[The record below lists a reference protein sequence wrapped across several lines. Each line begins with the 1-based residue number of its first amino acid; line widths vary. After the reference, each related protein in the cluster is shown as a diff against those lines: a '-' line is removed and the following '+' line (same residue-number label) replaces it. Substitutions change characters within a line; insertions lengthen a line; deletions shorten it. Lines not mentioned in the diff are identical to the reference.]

1 MGEDQTDVKQATNAP
16 RPLGITRV
24 ALRQKL
30 LLAIQSQQPILIRYS
45 PVGHSKSGNVQVA
58 KNELITPLEVIK
70 RNETEYLM
78 ARDARTGGLKSFLMS
93 RISAIKMVGNQ
104 MTPVVGSDLV

>member
-1 MGEDQTDVKQATNAP
+1 MPEENKGSQQPTPP
-16 RPLGITRV
+16 RPLGITRL

-30 LLAIQSQQPILIRYS
+30 LLAIQSHQPVLIRYS
-45 PVGHSKSGNVQVA
+45 PVGHSKNGGVQLA
-58 KNELITPLEVIK
+58 KNELVTPFEVVK

-78 ARDARTGGLKSFLMS
+78 ARDARTGGIKSFLIS

-104 MTPVVGSDLV
+104 MTPVVGVDIV